1 MNDLARWLARSCATP
16 LAACALG
23 ALVFSVGSTNG
34 LALLSSARFLFGSA
48 LVLAGRGLVSLMAT
62 SAELMAIV
70 LAWTVIGWIA
80 PEIRQALA
88 NTKGNFMANSF
99 VGT

>member
-1 MNDLARWLARSCATP
+1 MNDFARWLVRSCATP
-16 LAACALG
+16 LAACAWGVL
-23 ALVFSVGSTNG
+23 AFSVGLTKG
-34 LALLSSARFLFGSA
+34 WVFLFSARFLFGSA
-48 LVLAGRGLVSLMAT
+48 LALAGRGLVSLRAT
-62 SAELMAIV
+62 SAELRAIV
-70 LAWTVIGWIA
+70 LAWTAIGWIA